1 MFAPGDHRRFG
12 WLIPDYTLQWIFNA
26 WDHFEYSGDAEVAR
40 ELFPTMQKALAWFE
54 ALQGEDGRIADL
66 PYWHFQDWA
75 AVGRTGYSTVLNAEL
90 AGAFELVARF
100 AEALGWSAEGERLHA
115 RAERLR
121 AALTTHW
128 DAARGLYVDS
138 VDPASGERL
147 ARASQHA
154 NAAMILW
161 GGVDEARARSVAE
174 SIGDRARLKLTPAPP
189 IIVEGEHY
197 DEATDIVLA
206 NTFFSHFVYAAMAKA
221 GRFDLALD
229 LMRERYG
236 SMVERGATTLWEGF
250 EPHASL
256 AHGFSA
262 TPTWQLVR
270 HLLGVAP
277 ASPGFDRVSVRPHLG
292 SLTFARGVQPTRL
305 GDVEV
310 SLRKSGESYDVEV
323 TLPEAT
329 SGELIAPGGYV
340 LEGDSQLAPGRN
352 NRAMRP
358 AR

>member
-1 MFAPGDHRRFG
+1 
-12 WLIPDYTLQWIFNA
+12 
-26 WDHFEYSGDAEVAR
+26 
-40 ELFPTMQKALAWFE
+40 
-54 ALQGEDGRIADL
+54 
-66 PYWHFQDWA
+66 
-75 AVGRTGYSTVLNAEL
+75 
-90 AGAFELVARF
+90 
-100 AEALGWSAEGERLHA
+100 
-115 RAERLR
+115 
-121 AALTTHW
+121 
-128 DAARGLYVDS
+128 
-138 VDPASGERL
+138 
-147 ARASQHA
+147 
-154 NAAMILW
+154 MILW